1 MITNRPVLL
10 SDQIFDQ
17 LEGDILK
24 GVYKRGD
31 IITETQVSE
40 KLGVSRTPV
49 REAMRRLEQEHMIE
63 DSSKGMIVVGIS
75 DRDAECIY
83 EIRERIEGLA
93 AREAALNASGEQI
106 NQMKETLDMQEYYIS
121 KGDIEK
127 IREMDS
133 RFHELMYK
141 ASASSVLCDTL
152 MSLHRKVQKYRMNS
166 VSHSDRAT
174 KSINEH
180 RKIYE
185 ALEKRDPDAAEK
197 ATTEHVVKAKT
208 SILTVEDK
216 K

>member
-17 LEGDILK
+17 LEGDILR

-63 DSSKGMIVVGIS
+63 DNSKGMLVVGIT
-75 DRDAECIY
+75 DQDAKCIY

-93 AREAALNASGEQI
+93 AREAAINATQEQLD
-106 NQMKETLDMQEYYIS
+106 QMKETLDMQEYYIS

-141 ASASSVLCDTL
+141 ASASSVLGDTL

-166 VSHSDRAT
+166 VRHTDRAT
-174 KSINEH
+174 KSVKEH
-180 RKIYE
+180 KKIYE
-185 ALEKRDPDAAEK
+185 ALEKRDPEAAEK
-197 ATTEHVVKAKT
+197 AITEHVAKAKN
-208 SILTVEDK
+208 SILLVEDK
-216 K
+216 R